1 MKYIYI
7 VFIALLTL
15 TLGCSQSMTDKVAE
29 KVVEK
34 TIETTIEKE
43 TGKKADINISDQG
56 FKMTTAEG
64 SFDMQAG
71 DNAKA
76 PKDLP
81 KDIYLLPKA
90 KINMVMQM
98 PQGLSISLETDEAL
112 SKVATTYKAQMAKNG
127 WKETMSMD
135 MGGQNMLAYKKANRT
150 VQVVIATDNKKTIV
164 NITAMKK

>member
-1 MKYIYI
+1 MKYAYI
-7 VFIALLTL
+7 LIIALLIFTI
-15 TLGCSQSMTDKVAE
+15 GCSQSMTNKVAE

-34 TIETTIEKE
+34 TTEKE

-56 FKMTTAEG
+56 FKMTTAQG
-64 SFDMQAG
+64 AFDMQAG
-71 DNAKA
+71 ENAQV

-81 KDIYLLPKA
+81 KDIYLWPKA

-98 PQGLSISLETDEAL
+98 PQGLSISLQTTDAL

-135 MGGQNMLAYKKANRT
+135 MGGQNMLAYKKADRT
-150 VQVVIATDNKKTIV
+150 VQVVIAASNNETVI
-164 NITAMKK
+164 NITAMTK